1 MQAAVIVLAA
11 GQGRRMGAGMNK
23 IFLELAG
30 EPVLLHSLRVFEQ
43 AAEVSQIVV
52 AAAADEVA
60 QIQALVDKAGIT
72 KAKTVVEG
80 GSTRLRSVAAAL
92 PYVSCTA
99 ELVAIHDGARP
110 LLTEED
116 FAAVLAAAARPD
128 VVGAILAAP
137 VTDTIKTAAKAGDV
151 ATGDVVGRIAG
162 SLDRELLWRALTPQV
177 FAIEPLLAAYS
188 RLDKDFTDDAAL
200 LAAAG
205 GEVLIVRGSEENIK
219 ITTPMDLKLAEL
231 ILQDRRERGAKQ
243 EVAK

>member
-1 MQAAVIVLAA
+1 MQTAVIVLAA
-11 GQGRRMGAGMNK
+11 GQGRRMGADRNK

-30 EPVLLHSLRVFEQ
+30 RPVLVHSLEVFEQ
-43 AAEVSQIVV
+43 AQEVSQIVV

-60 QIQALVDKAGIT
+60 QIQALIKQAGIT

-99 ELVAIHDGARP
+99 DFVAIHDGARP
-110 LLTEED
+110 LLSPAD
-116 FAAVLAAAARPD
+116 LARVLAAADTPG

-137 VTDTIKTAAKAGDV
+137 VTDTIKTVLAAES
-151 ATGDVVGRIAG
+151 GDVVGPIAA
-162 SLDRELLWRALTPQV
+162 SPDREKLWRALTPQV

-200 LAAAG
+200 LAADG
-205 GEVLIVRGSEENIK
+205 GRVLMVRGSEENIK

-231 ILQDRRERGAKQ
+231 ILQARQTGE
-243 EVAK
+243 

>member
-23 IFLELAG
+23 IFLDLAG
-30 EPVLLHSLRVFEQ
+30 EAVLLHSLRVFEQ
-43 AAEVSQIVV
+43 AAEVGQIVV
-52 AAAADEVA
+52 AAAADEVE
-60 QIQALVDKAGIT
+60 QIQAAISAAGIT

-99 ELVAIHDGARP
+99 KFVAIHDGARP
-110 LLTEED
+110 LLSAED
-116 FAAVLAAAARPD
+116 FASVLAAAKAPD

-137 VTDTIKTAAKAGDV
+137 VTDTIKAVANVRETAPGE
-151 ATGDVVGRIAG
+151 VVGKIAG
-162 SLDRELLWRALTPQV
+162 SPERELLWRALTPQV

-200 LAAAG
+200 LAADG
-205 GEVLIVRGSEENIK
+205 GEVVIVRGSEENIK

-231 ILQDRRERGAKQ
+231 ILQDRKSRI
-243 EVAK
+243 

>member
-23 IFLELAG
+23 IFLDLAG
-30 EPVLLHSLRVFEQ
+30 EAVLLHSLRVFEQ
-43 AAEVSQIVV
+43 APEVGQIVV
-52 AAAADEVA
+52 AAAADEVE
-60 QIQALVDKAGIT
+60 QIQTAISAAGIT

-99 ELVAIHDGARP
+99 KFVAIHDGARP
-110 LLTEED
+110 LLSAED
-116 FAAVLAAAARPD
+116 FASVLAAAKAPD

-137 VTDTIKTAAKAGDV
+137 VTDTIKAVANVRETAPGE
-151 ATGDVVGRIAG
+151 VVGKIAG
-162 SLDRELLWRALTPQV
+162 SPERELLWRALTPQV
-177 FAIEPLLAAYS
+177 FAIESLLAAYS

-200 LAAAG
+200 LAADG
-205 GEVLIVRGSEENIK
+205 GEVVIVRGSEENIK

-231 ILQDRRERGAKQ
+231 ILQDRKSRI
-243 EVAK
+243 